1 MAFTILSHFQI
12 HSTRTFLAKCG
23 NFHAPFQ
30 RVQPSMYVTY
40 TVDLHH
46 ANLLAILSQYS
57 AVPSVRPRTW
67 NIYMTVYFIFPVSPS
82 WITPSQSPFSMLS
95 LGFEVGAEV
104 KPIAIIVIKWFT
116 ALHQLELCSVP
127 GLIVNSL
134 HLEQLKRLET
144 NKSKSKSFLCSQELS
159 HKMYVHKNKVI
170 SFFIFTFVIVTFAHY
185 TKVINVLRSHI

>member
-67 NIYMTVYFIFPVSPS
+67 NIYMTVYFIFPLSPS

-95 LGFEVGAEV
+95 LGFEVGAECN
-104 KPIAIIVIKWFT
+104 KWNPSLLSLLSDSQHYISWNSVLCQALSLT
-116 ALHQLELCSVP
+116 ACSLNNWK
-127 GLIVNSL
+127 GWKLTSL
-134 HLEQLKRLET
+134 NLNLSCAARNFHTRCMCTKTKSSVSLFSHLW
-144 NKSKSKSFLCSQELS
+144 
-159 HKMYVHKNKVI
+159 
-170 SFFIFTFVIVTFAHY
+170 
-185 TKVINVLRSHI
+185 

>member
-67 NIYMTVYFIFPVSPS
+67 NIYMTVYFIFPLSPS

-116 ALHQLELCSVP
+116 NYTSWNSVLCQVLSLTACILNNWKGWKLTSLNLNLSCAARNFHTRCMCTKTKSSV
-127 GLIVNSL
+127 SL
-134 HLEQLKRLET
+134 FSHLW
-144 NKSKSKSFLCSQELS
+144 
-159 HKMYVHKNKVI
+159 
-170 SFFIFTFVIVTFAHY
+170 
-185 TKVINVLRSHI
+185 